1 MNINCDTD
9 LLPKTVKESKN
20 YIL

>member
-1 MNINCDTD
+1 
-9 LLPKTVKESKN
+9 LPKTVKESKN